1 MAKEKILIVDDE
13 YDIRHLI
20 YRYLTK
26 EQYTVITAENGNR
39 AIELLKSENP
49 DLVVLDIFLPD
60 IDGFEVCQELRKFS
74 NTPIIFLSS
83 KSDDMDK
90 ILALGLGGDDYITK
104 PFSLSELAARIK
116 AHLRRN
122 RLLTSDNKGNTLKF
136 PGLKIDLT
144 KLMVYVND
152 KLITLSA
159 KEFQLLSALAQNP
172 NRLYSSEQLF
182 DLFWG
187 RDNLGDTRTVAVHIS
202 NLRKKIENDPANPIY
217 ILTVRNMGYKFN
229 SSLDII

>member
-122 RLLTSDNKGNTLKF
+122 RLLIADNGRQTLNF

-144 KLMVYVND
+144 KLMVYVTD
-152 KLITLSA
+152 KPITLSA
-159 KEFQLLSALAQNP
+159 KEFQLLTTLAQNP
-172 NRLYSSEQLF
+172 NRLYSTEQLF
-182 DLFWG
+182 DLIWG
-187 RDNLGDTRTVAVHIS
+187 RDNLGDTITVAVHIS
-202 NLRKKIENDPANPIY
+202 NLRKKIEEDPANPTY
-217 ILTVRNMGYKFN
+217 ILTIRNMGYKFN

>member
-1 MAKEKILIVDDE
+1 MAGEKILIVDDE

-20 YRYLTK
+20 YRYLIK
-26 EQYTVITAENGNR
+26 ERYNVITAENGYS
-39 AIELLKSENP
+39 ALELIKKEQP

-60 IDGFEVCQELRKFS
+60 IDGFEVCQELRKIS
-74 NTPIIFLSS
+74 PVPVIFLSS
-83 KSDDMDK
+83 KSEDMDK

-104 PFSLSELAARIK
+104 PFSLSELGARIK

-122 RLLTSDNKGNTLKF
+122 RLLIADNGRQTLNF

-144 KLMVYVND
+144 KLMVYVTD
-152 KLITLSA
+152 KPITLSA
-159 KEFQLLSALAQNP
+159 KEFQLLTTLAQNP
-172 NRLYSSEQLF
+172 NRLYSTEQLF
-182 DLFWG
+182 DLIWG

-202 NLRKKIENDPANPIY
+202 NLRKKIEEDPANPTY
-217 ILTVRNMGYKFN
+217 ILTIRNMGYKFN